1 MIYFSRPFLT
11 HLSFFLALLVVGI
24 DTWVRLHARMVVM
37 LPKFN
42 RTAVACRK
50 KFKTI
55 FDAYKEDK
63 LANGISGNNRQE
75 GKFYDALDEWYHQAG
90 QVMKHVSATTTDN
103 VEIQTNSAQDVE
115 SAQTS
120 TTVTTTTMTTP
131 TSKGKQ
137 HFHDRA
143 IDIFE
148 KMAETSTGLMKF
160 FERTNELLERVDYQ
174 FDRLINK
181 L

>member
-1 MIYFSRPFLT
+1 MCCEFFSMLLLT
-11 HLSFFLALLVVGI
+11 HSSIFLALLVVGI
-24 DTWVRLHARMVVM
+24 DTWVRLHARMVIM

-75 GKFYDALDEWYHQAG
+75 GKFYEALDEWYHQAG

-103 VEIQTNSAQDVE
+103 AQSQTNSVQENEGAQI
-115 SAQTS
+115 S
-120 TTVTTTTMTTP
+120 TTITTP

-148 KMAETSTGLMKF
+148 KMAETSTSLMKN
-160 FERTNELLERVDYQ
+160 FERTNELLQRVDYQ